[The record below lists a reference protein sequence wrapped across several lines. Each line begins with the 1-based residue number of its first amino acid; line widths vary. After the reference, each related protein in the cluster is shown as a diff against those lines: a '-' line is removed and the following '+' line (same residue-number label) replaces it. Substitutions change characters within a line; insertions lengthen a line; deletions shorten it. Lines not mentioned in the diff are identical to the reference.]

1 MNLKRFGLIG
11 VILIRWIH
19 LILTR
24 DTTGTALESPFNRF
38 YTNRIMILN
47 SKKIK
52 IKIRKHMTTTQE
64 YSKRRF
70 IKMAGMGA
78 AATAVLPAFAGSGL
92 HTAEKRVRID
102 ILGRRFG
109 LTFQFH
115 EHPHCRVEAV
125 SDLRPDRCEK
135 LMQTYRW
142 PKSYESLEKLL
153 QDKNVD
159 AVFIATGAP
168 DHAPHVIASLK
179 AGKHVLCTVPAASSV
194 EEYEAPEWRKGQLL
208 PEPLR
213 HNSGH
218 EGLHTFITHEFVDS
232 IVRDRT
238 PELDIYQALAFT
250 VPGIVPRQSALK
262 GSELLKI
269 PGFVEE

>member
-102 ILGRRFG
+102 ILGR
-109 LTFQFH
+109 
-115 EHPHCRVEAV
+115 
-125 SDLRPDRCEK
+125 
-135 LMQTYRW
+135 
-142 PKSYESLEKLL
+142 
-153 QDKNVD
+153 
-159 AVFIATGAP
+159 
-168 DHAPHVIASLK
+168 
-179 AGKHVLCTVPAASSV
+179 
-194 EEYEAPEWRKGQLL
+194 
-208 PEPLR
+208 
-213 HNSGH
+213 
-218 EGLHTFITHEFVDS
+218 
-232 IVRDRT
+232 
-238 PELDIYQALAFT
+238 
-250 VPGIVPRQSALK
+250 
-262 GSELLKI
+262 
-269 PGFVEE
+269 